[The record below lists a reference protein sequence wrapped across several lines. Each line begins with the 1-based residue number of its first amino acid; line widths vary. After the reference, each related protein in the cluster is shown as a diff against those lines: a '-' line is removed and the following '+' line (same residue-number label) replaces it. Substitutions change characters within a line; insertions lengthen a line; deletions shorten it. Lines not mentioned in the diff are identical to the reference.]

1 MTKQRFIFT
10 AKIWQSKDFPLHKYY
25 KAKIILYKKWQ
36 TKDLSWQ
43 KYDKVK
49 ICFGKNLTK

>member
-1 MTKQRFIFT
+1 MAKQRFFFT
-10 AKIWQSKDFPLHKYY
+10 KILQSKDFPLHKYY